1 MEGEEVLLIDT
12 PLVVVVVVGVVVEVE
27 VEVVVMVVV
36 SVLRMAVMGTE
47 DGYLDIEKGLLWP
60 LSHSRGLC

>member
-1 MEGEEVLLIDT
+1 LEGEEVLLIDT
-12 PLVVVVVVGVVVEVE
+12 PLVVVVVEVE